1 MELTVKVNHWHVCH
15 HMISNHHSQTEVVPS
30 HVTRISEAKNFLP
43 VKFNLSP
50 YLKKK
55 KKFKLSHK
63 VVSWGPRSIEG
74 PHNFLGHVAESQRYI
89 QNAASRHSTL
99 ESPAIYYLF
108 WFERQNKSVKFQ
120 NSALL
125 NNKYFSAKINK

>member
-1 MELTVKVNHWHVCH
+1 MEFTVKVNHWHVCH

-55 KKFKLSHK
+55 KNSNCHTKL
-63 VVSWGPRSIEG
+63 
-74 PHNFLGHVAESQRYI
+74 FLGDQGQSKGHTVFLGYVAESQRYI

-99 ESPAIYYLF
+99 ESLPIYNLF

-120 NSALL
+120 NSVRL
-125 NNKYFSAKINK
+125 NNKY